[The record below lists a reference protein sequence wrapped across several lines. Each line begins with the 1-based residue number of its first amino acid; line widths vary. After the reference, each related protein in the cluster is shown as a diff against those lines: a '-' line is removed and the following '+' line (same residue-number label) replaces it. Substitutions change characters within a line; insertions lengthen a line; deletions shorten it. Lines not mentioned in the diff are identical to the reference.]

1 MTSRWHAEKQQVLET
16 SQAMYRRGLVVG
28 AAGNVSMRVGGPG
41 EELLA
46 ITPSK
51 KHYDDLTVDDIQVID
66 FDFEPVEGD
75 LVPSIESPIH
85 VASYQARA
93 DIRALVHTHSIY
105 ASTLAVA
112 RLDLPPLIDELI
124 VMVGGNVKVAEYG
137 FPSSDELAAALAE
150 ALRER
155 NAAFLANHGLVGVGA
170 DLREALTICELV
182 ERASHIYV
190 MARAIGQVN
199 LLPDEVVDA
208 EMELFKMMHRQ
219 EHDPA

>member
-1 MTSRWHAEKQQVLET
+1 MTSRWKAEKQQVLET
-16 SQAMYRRGLVVG
+16 SQAMSRRGLVVG
-28 AAGNVSMRVGGPG
+28 AAGNVSMRLGGPG

-51 KHYDDLTVDDIQVID
+51 KHYDDLMVDDIQVID
-66 FDFEPVEGD
+66 FDCEPVEGD
-75 LVPSIESPIH
+75 LVPSIESPMH
-85 VASYQARA
+85 VASYRARI
-93 DIRALVHTHSIY
+93 DIRGMVHTHSIY

-124 VMVGGNVKVAEYG
+124 VLVGGAVRVADYG
-137 FPSSDELAAALAE
+137 FPSSDELASGLAD
-150 ALRER
+150 ALRDR
-155 NAAFLANHGLVGVGA
+155 NAALLANHGLVGVGA

-182 ERASHIYV
+182 ERAAQVYV

-199 LLPDEVVDA
+199 LLPDEVIDT

-219 EHDPA
+219 EPAQP